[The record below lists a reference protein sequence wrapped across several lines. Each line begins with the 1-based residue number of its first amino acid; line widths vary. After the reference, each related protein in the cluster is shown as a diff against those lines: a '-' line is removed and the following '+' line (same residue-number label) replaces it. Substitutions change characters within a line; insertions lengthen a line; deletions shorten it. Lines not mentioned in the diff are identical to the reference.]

1 MKLPCEIIIWYVLPA
16 VRKEI
21 VRNLIN
27 DHNYT
32 QAKAAKKLGMTEAA
46 ISQYLSGKR
55 GEMNIKDEDILE
67 MIKQSADRI
76 DKGDDSSVIIEMCH
90 ICESIK
96 NSDILA
102 RIYLEQVGK
111 PLPES
116 YICSVFSGE
125 SDRSKDIL

>member
-46 ISQYLSGKR
+46 ISQYMSGKR
-55 GEMNIKDEDILE
+55 GEMNIRDKEILE
-67 MIKQSADRI
+67 MIREAAGRI
-76 DKGDDSSVIIEMCH
+76 EMGDDSSVIIEMCH

-111 PLPES
+111 PLPDS

-125 SDRSKDIL
+125 ADKNDEKV